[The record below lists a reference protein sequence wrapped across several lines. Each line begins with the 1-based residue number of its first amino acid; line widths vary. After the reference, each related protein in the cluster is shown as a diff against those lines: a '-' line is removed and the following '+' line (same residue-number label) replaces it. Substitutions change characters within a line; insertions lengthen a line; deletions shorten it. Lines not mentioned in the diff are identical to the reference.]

1 MIITLLSY
9 KKIMKEFWSYDLN
22 DILKQLNTG
31 EDGLSSREAQERIDK
46 YGQNILEERKSSSNI
61 EMFINQFKNP
71 IIIILIFAA
80 VLSIFLKDYSDGIII
95 LIIIMISAF
104 LSYNHESKANNAVK
118 KLLSSVSVKSSVLRD
133 GKFEEIDNAMLTV
146 GDIINVKTGD
156 MIPADCLLI
165 EENSLSMDESS
176 LTGETFPVEK
186 NPQRIPVDTALSNR
200 KNSLWMGTHV
210 ISGSGKAVI
219 VNPAKDSEF
228 GKITASLDEK
238 DSDTDFEKGIRN
250 FGNLILHITTLLIGL
265 IFVFNIVLN
274 KSFLESFMFAL
285 ALSVGLTPQMLPAII
300 SVNLSQGAERMAK
313 QGVIVK
319 KLNAIENFGSMTV
332 MCSDKTGTITQGK
345 VKLDAALDCNGKKS
359 DNIYKLAAINS
370 YFQEGYVNPIDNA
383 ILDANTNDFSKYTK
397 LFEIPYSFKFKLL
410 SVMVRT
416 DRDFSGKNIMVT
428 KGALTNVLNVCKT
441 YENSD
446 KTGGGIEEVKS
457 RILDLFDKYS
467 SQGYR
472 VLGLAYKL
480 IEDEMDIQ
488 KQKAEDMVFVGL
500 LLFIDPLKDD
510 IKDVVAEMN
519 RLGVSLKMITGD
531 NHLIAKNI
539 GRQIGLDPE
548 KILLGEDLDSY
559 SLSHLDKKVL
569 DIDIFAEISPNQK
582 EKIIM
587 AYKQAGE
594 IVGYMGDGINDSPAI
609 KQADVGV
616 SVNTAADTAKDA
628 AAIVL
633 LQNSLKVLISGINE
647 GRRTFIN
654 TLKYIF
660 VATSANFG
668 NMFSMAGAS
677 LFLNFLPLLPKQI
690 LLTNLLTDFPSLQ
703 IASDSVDED
712 WLKSPVKWDMK
723 FIKKFMVLF
732 GIISS
737 VFDYITFAVLL
748 FVFRSNEELFHTGW
762 MLESVIS
769 AIVVMLIVRTARP
782 VLVSKPSNRLLIAI
796 VGVAIFLPVIIY
808 SPINSYLGLVSIP
821 INALMALLGVSLL
834 YALTAEILKKSF
846 YKHNSFSVK

>member
-1 MIITLLSY
+1 
-9 KKIMKEFWSYDLN
+9 MKEFWTYESKDM
-22 DILKQLNTG
+22 LKKLNTD
-31 EDGLSSREAQERIDK
+31 ENGLSSREAEKRIDK
-46 YGQNILEERKSSSNI
+46 YGQNILEERRSSSNL

-80 VLSIFLKDYSDGIII
+80 FLSIFLKDYTDGIII
-95 LIIIMISAF
+95 LIIIMISSL
-104 LSYNHESKANNAVK
+104 LSYSHESKANNAVK

-156 MIPADCLLI
+156 MIPADCLII
-165 EENSLSMDESS
+165 EANSLSMDESS

-186 NPQRIPVDTALSNR
+186 NNQKVSADTVLSNR

-210 ISGSGKAVI
+210 ISGSGRAVI
-219 VNPAKDSEF
+219 VNLAKDSEF
-228 GKITASLDEK
+228 GKITTSLGEK
-238 DSDTDFEKGIRN
+238 DSATDFEKGIKS
-250 FGNLILHITTLLIGL
+250 FGNLILHVTTFLIGL
-265 IFVFNIVLN
+265 IFVFNIFLN
-274 KSFLESFMFAL
+274 KPFLESFMFAL

-300 SVNLSQGAERMAK
+300 SVNLSQGAKRMSE

-345 VKLDAALDCNGKKS
+345 VKLDGALDCNGNKS
-359 DNIYKLAAINS
+359 DNIYRLAAINS
-370 YFQEGYVNPIDNA
+370 YFQEGYANPIDSA
-383 ILDANTNDFSKYTK
+383 ILDTRTDDFSNYEK
-397 LFEIPYSFKFKLL
+397 LSEIPYSFETKLL
-410 SVMVRT
+410 SVIVRT
-416 DRDFSGKNIMVT
+416 DRNSSVRNIMVT
-428 KGALTNVLNVCKT
+428 KGALTNVLDVCKT

-446 KTGGGIEEVKS
+446 NSVGNIEDVKS
-457 RILDLFDKYS
+457 QILDMFDKYS

-472 VLGLAYKL
+472 VLGVAYKL
-480 IEDEMDIQ
+480 IEDDADVKI
-488 KQKAEDMVFVGL
+488 QKAEDMIFAGL

-539 GRQIGLDPE
+539 GAQIGLNPG
-548 KILLGEDLDSY
+548 KILLGDELDSY
-559 SLSHLDKKVL
+559 SISQLNKKVL

-628 AAIVL
+628 ASIVL
-633 LQNSLKVLISGINE
+633 LKNSLKVLISGINE

-660 VATSANFG
+660 IATSANFG

-690 LLTNLLTDFPSLQ
+690 LLTNLMTDFPSLQ
-703 IASDSVDED
+703 IASDSVDEE
-712 WLKSPVKWDMK
+712 WLKRPVKWDMK
-723 FIKKFMVLF
+723 FIKKFMILF

-737 VFDYITFAVLL
+737 VFDYMTFAVLL
-748 FVFRSNEELFHTGW
+748 FIFKANEETFHTGW
-762 MLESVIS
+762 MLESIIS
-769 AIVVMLIVRTARP
+769 AMVVMIIVRTARP
-782 VLVSKPSNRLLIAI
+782 VFASRPNSKLLIAI
-796 VGVAIFLPVIIY
+796 VGVAVALLAIIY
-808 SPINSYLGLVSIP
+808 SPINIYLGLISLP
-821 INALMALLGVSLL
+821 IKLLLALLGVSLI

-846 YKHNSFSVK
+846 YEHNSFSKK

>member
-1 MIITLLSY
+1 
-9 KKIMKEFWSYDLN
+9 MKEFWTYESKDM
-22 DILKQLNTG
+22 LKKLNTD
-31 EDGLSSREAQERIDK
+31 ENGLSSQEAEERIDE
-46 YGQNILEERKSSSNI
+46 YGQNILEERKSSSKL

-80 VLSIFLKDYSDGIII
+80 FLSIFLKDYTDGIII
-95 LIIIMISAF
+95 LIIIMISSL

-118 KLLSSVSVKSSVLRD
+118 KLLSSVSVTSSVLRD

-146 GDIINVKTGD
+146 GDIIKVKTGD
-156 MIPADCLLI
+156 MIPADCLII
-165 EENSLSMDESS
+165 EANSLSMDESS

-186 NPQRIPVDTALSNR
+186 NNQKVSADTVLSNR

-210 ISGSGKAVI
+210 ISGSGRAVI
-219 VNPAKDSEF
+219 VNLAKDSEF
-228 GKITASLDEK
+228 GKITASLGEK
-238 DSDTDFEKGIRN
+238 DSATDFEKGIKS
-250 FGNLILHITTLLIGL
+250 FGNLILHVTTFLIGL
-265 IFVFNIVLN
+265 IFVFNIFLN
-274 KSFLESFMFAL
+274 KPFLESFMFAL

-300 SVNLSQGAERMAK
+300 SVNLSQGAKRMSE

-345 VKLDAALDCNGKKS
+345 VKLDAALDCNGNKS
-359 DNIYKLAAINS
+359 DNIYRLAAINS
-370 YFQEGYVNPIDNA
+370 YFQEGYANPIDSA
-383 ILDANTNDFSKYTK
+383 ILDTRTDDFSNYEK
-397 LFEIPYSFKFKLL
+397 LSEIPYSFETKLL
-410 SVMVRT
+410 SVIVRT
-416 DRDFSGKNIMVT
+416 DWNSSVRNIMVT
-428 KGALTNVLNVCKT
+428 KGALTNVLDVCNT

-446 KTGGGIEEVKS
+446 NSVGNIEDVKS
-457 RILDLFDKYS
+457 QILDMFDKYS

-472 VLGLAYKL
+472 VLGVAYKL
-480 IEDEMDIQ
+480 IEDDADVKI
-488 KQKAEDMVFVGL
+488 QKAEDMIFAGL

-539 GRQIGLDPE
+539 GAQIGLDPE
-548 KILLGEDLDSY
+548 KILLGDELDSY
-559 SLSHLDKKVL
+559 SISQLNKKVL

-628 AAIVL
+628 ASIVL
-633 LQNSLKVLISGINE
+633 LKNSLKVLISGINE

-660 VATSANFG
+660 IATSANFG

-690 LLTNLLTDFPSLQ
+690 LLTNLMTDFPSLQ
-703 IASDSVDED
+703 IASDSVDEE
-712 WLKSPVKWDMK
+712 WLKRPVKWDMK
-723 FIKKFMVLF
+723 FIKKFMILF

-737 VFDYITFAVLL
+737 VFDYMTFAVLL
-748 FVFRSNEELFHTGW
+748 FIFKANEETFHTGW
-762 MLESVIS
+762 MLESIIS
-769 AIVVMLIVRTARP
+769 AMVVMIIVRTARP
-782 VLVSKPSNRLLIAI
+782 VFASRPNSKLLIAI
-796 VGVAIFLPVIIY
+796 VGVAVALLAIIY
-808 SPINSYLGLVSIP
+808 SPINIYLGLISLP
-821 INALMALLGVSLL
+821 IKLLLALLGVSLI

-846 YKHNSFSVK
+846 YEHNSFSKK

>member
-1 MIITLLSY
+1 
-9 KKIMKEFWSYDLN
+9 MKEFWSYDLN
-22 DILKQLNTG
+22 DILRQLNTG
-31 EDGLSSREAQERIDK
+31 KDGLSSREAEGRIDK

-156 MIPADCLLI
+156 MIPADCLII

-186 NPQRIPVDTALSNR
+186 NPQRISADTALSNR

-219 VNPAKDSEF
+219 VNLAKDSEF

-238 DSDTDFEKGIRN
+238 DSDTDFEKGIRD
-250 FGNLILHITTLLIGL
+250 FGNLILHVTTLLIGL
-265 IFVFNIVLN
+265 IFVFNIILD
-274 KSFLESFMFAL
+274 KPFLESFMFAL

-300 SVNLSQGAERMAK
+300 SVNLSQGAKRMSE

-359 DNIYKLAAINS
+359 DNICKLAAINS
-370 YFQEGYVNPIDNA
+370 YFQEGYANPIDKA
-383 ILDANTNDFSKYTK
+383 ILDANTNDFSKYEK
-397 LFEIPYSFKFKLL
+397 LFEIPYSFEFKLL

-416 DRDFSGKNIMVT
+416 DRDFSGRNIMVT
-428 KGALTNVLNVCKT
+428 KGALTNVLDVCET
-441 YENSD
+441 YESSD

-472 VLGLAYKL
+472 VLGLAYKF
-480 IEDEMDIQ
+480 IEDGTDIQ
-488 KQKAEDMVFVGL
+488 KQKAEDMVFAGL

-539 GRQIGLDPE
+539 GSQIGLDPE
-548 KILLGEDLDSY
+548 KVLLGEDLDSY
-559 SLSHLDKKVL
+559 SLSQLNKKVL

-628 AAIVL
+628 ASIVL

-712 WLKSPVKWDMK
+712 WLKRPVKWDMK

-732 GIISS
+732 GITSS
-737 VFDYITFAVLL
+737 VFDYMTFAVLL
-748 FVFRSNEELFHTGW
+748 FIFKADEGLFHTGW
-762 MLESVIS
+762 MLESIIS
-769 AIVVMLIVRTARP
+769 AMVVMLIVRTARP

-796 VGVAIFLPVIIY
+796 MGVAVVLLAIIY
-808 SPINSYLGLVSIP
+808 SPINSYLGLIDLP
-821 INALMALLGVSLL
+821 IKALLALLGVSFL

-846 YKHNSFSVK
+846 YKHNSFSGK

>member
-1 MIITLLSY
+1 
-9 KKIMKEFWSYDLN
+9 MKEFWSYDLN
-22 DILKQLNTG
+22 DILRQLNTG
-31 EDGLSSREAQERIDK
+31 KDGLSSREAEGRIDK

-156 MIPADCLLI
+156 MIPADCLII

-186 NPQRIPVDTALSNR
+186 NPQRISADTALSNR

-219 VNPAKDSEF
+219 VNLAKDSEF

-238 DSDTDFEKGIRN
+238 DSDTDFEKGIRD
-250 FGNLILHITTLLIGL
+250 FGNLILHVTTLLIGL

-300 SVNLSQGAERMAK
+300 SVNLSQGAKRMSE

-345 VKLDAALDCNGKKS
+345 VKLDAALDRNGKKS
-359 DNIYKLAAINS
+359 DNICKLAAINS
-370 YFQEGYVNPIDNA
+370 YFQEGYANPIDKA
-383 ILDANTNDFSKYTK
+383 ILDANTNDFSKYEK
-397 LFEIPYSFKFKLL
+397 LFEIPYSFEFKLL
-410 SVMVRT
+410 SVMVKT
-416 DRDFSGKNIMVT
+416 DRDFSGRNIMVT
-428 KGALTNVLNVCKT
+428 KGALTNVLDVCKT
-441 YENSD
+441 YESSD

-472 VLGLAYKL
+472 VLGLAYKF
-480 IEDEMDIQ
+480 IEDGTDIQ
-488 KQKAEDMVFVGL
+488 KQKAEDMVFAGL
-500 LLFIDPLKDD
+500 LLFIDPLKGD

-539 GRQIGLDPE
+539 GSQIGLDPE
-548 KILLGEDLDSY
+548 KVLLGEDLDSY
-559 SLSHLDKKVL
+559 SLSQLNKKVL

-628 AAIVL
+628 ASIVL

-690 LLTNLLTDFPSLQ
+690 LLTYLLTDFPSLQ

-712 WLKSPVKWDMK
+712 WLR
-723 FIKKFMVLF
+723 
-732 GIISS
+732 
-737 VFDYITFAVLL
+737 VLL
-748 FVFRSNEELFHTGW
+748 NGT
-762 MLESVIS
+762 
-769 AIVVMLIVRTARP
+769 
-782 VLVSKPSNRLLIAI
+782 
-796 VGVAIFLPVIIY
+796 
-808 SPINSYLGLVSIP
+808 
-821 INALMALLGVSLL
+821 
-834 YALTAEILKKSF
+834 
-846 YKHNSFSVK
+846 

>member
-1 MIITLLSY
+1 
-9 KKIMKEFWSYDLN
+9 MKEFWTYESKDMLKKLN
-22 DILKQLNTG
+22 ADEN
-31 EDGLSSREAQERIDK
+31 GLSGREAEKRIDE
-46 YGQNILEERKSSSNI
+46 YGQNILEERRSSSNL
-61 EMFINQFKNP
+61 EMFISQFKNP

-80 VLSIFLKDYSDGIII
+80 FLSIFLKDYTDGIII
-95 LIIIMISAF
+95 LIIIMISSL
-104 LSYNHESKANNAVK
+104 LSYSHESKANNAVK
-118 KLLSSVSVKSSVLRD
+118 KLLSSVSVTSSVLRD

-146 GDIINVKTGD
+146 GDIIKVKTGD
-156 MIPADCLLI
+156 MIPADCLII
-165 EENSLSMDESS
+165 EANSLSMDESS

-186 NPQRIPVDTALSNR
+186 NNQKVSADTVLSNR

-210 ISGSGKAVI
+210 ISGSGRAVI
-219 VNPAKDSEF
+219 VNLAKDSEF
-228 GKITASLDEK
+228 GKITASLSEK
-238 DSDTDFEKGIRN
+238 DSATDFEKGIKS
-250 FGNLILHITTLLIGL
+250 FGNLILHVTTFLIGL
-265 IFVFNIVLN
+265 IFVFNIFLN
-274 KSFLESFMFAL
+274 KPFLESFMFAL

-300 SVNLSQGAERMAK
+300 SVNLSQGAKRMSE

-345 VKLDAALDCNGKKS
+345 VKLDGALDCNENKS
-359 DNIYKLAAINS
+359 DNIYRLAAINS
-370 YFQEGYVNPIDNA
+370 YFQEGYANPIDSA
-383 ILDANTNDFSKYTK
+383 ILDTRTDDFSNYEK
-397 LFEIPYSFKFKLL
+397 LSEIPYSFETKLL
-410 SVMVRT
+410 SVIVRT
-416 DRDFSGKNIMVT
+416 DRNSSVRNIMVT
-428 KGALTNVLNVCKT
+428 KGALTNVLDVCKT

-446 KTGGGIEEVKS
+446 NSVENIEDVKS
-457 RILDLFDKYS
+457 QILDMFDKYS

-472 VLGLAYKL
+472 VLGIAYKL
-480 IEDEMDIQ
+480 IEDGIDV
-488 KQKAEDMVFVGL
+488 KSQKAEDMIFAGL

-539 GRQIGLDPE
+539 GAQIGLNPG
-548 KILLGEDLDSY
+548 KILLGDELDSY
-559 SLSHLDKKVL
+559 SISQLNKKVL

-628 AAIVL
+628 ASIVL
-633 LQNSLKVLISGINE
+633 LKNSLKVLISGINE

-660 VATSANFG
+660 IATSANFG

-690 LLTNLLTDFPSLQ
+690 LLTNLMTDFPSLQ
-703 IASDSVDED
+703 IASDSVDEE
-712 WLKSPVKWDMK
+712 WLKRPVNWDMK
-723 FIKKFMVLF
+723 FIKKFMILF

-737 VFDYITFAVLL
+737 VFDYMTFAVLL
-748 FVFRSNEELFHTGW
+748 FIFKANEETFHTGW
-762 MLESVIS
+762 MLESIIS
-769 AIVVMLIVRTARP
+769 AMVVMIIVRTARP
-782 VLVSKPSNRLLIAI
+782 VFASRPNSKLLIAI
-796 VGVAIFLPVIIY
+796 VGVAVALLAIIY
-808 SPINSYLGLVSIP
+808 SPINIYLGLISLP
-821 INALMALLGVSLL
+821 IKLLLALLGVSLI

-846 YKHNSFSVK
+846 YEHNSFSKK

>member
-1 MIITLLSY
+1 
-9 KKIMKEFWSYDLN
+9 MKEFWTYKIKDM
-22 DILKQLNTG
+22 LKELNTD
-31 EDGLSSREAQERIDK
+31 ENGLSSQEAEERTDK
-46 YGQNILEERKSSSNI
+46 YGQNILEERKSSSKI
-61 EMFINQFKNP
+61 EMFINQFKSP

-95 LIIIMISAF
+95 LIIIMISAV
-104 LSYNHESKANNAVK
+104 LSYSHESKANNAVK

-165 EENSLSMDESS
+165 EENSLLMDESS

-186 NPQRIPVDTALSNR
+186 NNQKVSADTVLSNR

-210 ISGSGKAVI
+210 ISGSGRAVI
-219 VNPAKDSEF
+219 VNLAKDSEF
-228 GKITASLDEK
+228 GKITASLSEK
-238 DSDTDFEKGIRN
+238 DSATDFEKGIKS
-250 FGNLILHITTLLIGL
+250 FGNLILHVTTFLIGL
-265 IFVFNIVLN
+265 IFVFNIFLN
-274 KSFLESFMFAL
+274 KPFLESFMFAL

-300 SVNLSQGAERMAK
+300 SVNLSQGAKRMSE

-345 VKLDAALDCNGKKS
+345 VKLDGALDCNGNKS
-359 DNIYKLAAINS
+359 DNIYRLAAINS
-370 YFQEGYVNPIDNA
+370 YFQEGYANPIDSA
-383 ILDANTNDFSKYTK
+383 ILDTRTDDFSNYEK
-397 LFEIPYSFKFKLL
+397 LSEIPYSFETKLL
-410 SVMVRT
+410 SVIVRT
-416 DRDFSGKNIMVT
+416 DRNSSVRNIMVT
-428 KGALTNVLNVCKT
+428 KGALTNVLDVCKT

-446 KTGGGIEEVKS
+446 NSVGNIEDVKS
-457 RILDLFDKYS
+457 QILDMFDKYS

-472 VLGLAYKL
+472 VLGVAYKL
-480 IEDEMDIQ
+480 IEDDADVKI
-488 KQKAEDMVFVGL
+488 QKAEDMIFAGL

-539 GRQIGLDPE
+539 GAQIGLNPG
-548 KILLGEDLDSY
+548 KILLGDELDSY
-559 SLSHLDKKVL
+559 SISQLNKKVL

-628 AAIVL
+628 ASIVL
-633 LQNSLKVLISGINE
+633 LKNSLKVLISGINE

-660 VATSANFG
+660 IATSANFG

-690 LLTNLLTDFPSLQ
+690 LLTNLMTDFPSLQ
-703 IASDSVDED
+703 IASDSVDEE
-712 WLKSPVKWDMK
+712 WLKRPVKWDMK
-723 FIKKFMVLF
+723 FIKKFMILF

-737 VFDYITFAVLL
+737 VFDYMTFAVLL
-748 FVFRSNEELFHTGW
+748 FIFKANEETFHTGW
-762 MLESVIS
+762 MLESIIS
-769 AIVVMLIVRTARP
+769 AMVVMIIVRTARP
-782 VLVSKPSNRLLIAI
+782 VFVSRPSNKLLIAI
-796 VGVAIFLPVIIY
+796 ICVAAALLAIIY
-808 SPINSYLGLVSIP
+808 SPINIYLGLSSLP
-821 INALMALLGVSLL
+821 IKLLLALLGVSLI

-846 YKHNSFSVK
+846 YEHNSFSKK

>member
-1 MIITLLSY
+1 
-9 KKIMKEFWSYDLN
+9 MKEFWSYDLD
-22 DILKQLNTG
+22 DILKRLKTNKA
-31 EDGLSSREAQERIDK
+31 GLSSKEAEERIDK
-46 YGQNILEERKSSSNI
+46 YGQNIFEEKKSSSNLGI
-61 EMFINQFKNP
+61 FINQFKSP
-71 IIIILIFAA
+71 IIMILIFAA
-80 VLSIFLKDYSDGIII
+80 ILSMFLKDYSDGIII

-104 LSYNHESKANNAVK
+104 LSYSHESKANNAVK

-133 GKFEEIDNAMLTV
+133 GKLEEIDNAMLAI

-186 NPQRIPVDTALSNR
+186 TIQKLPANTGLSDR

-210 ISGSGKAVI
+210 ISGSGMAVI
-219 VNPAKDSEF
+219 VNLAKDSEF
-228 GKITASLDEK
+228 GKITLSLDKK
-238 DSDTDFEKGIRN
+238 DSDTDFEKGIRD
-250 FGNLILHITTLLIGL
+250 FGNLILHVTTLLIGI
-265 IFVFNIVLN
+265 IFLFNIILN

-300 SVNLSQGAERMAK
+300 SVNLSQGAKRMSE

-332 MCSDKTGTITQGK
+332 MCSDKTGTITQGR
-345 VKLDAALDCNGKKS
+345 VKLDSALDCNGEKS
-359 DNIYKLAAINS
+359 DNVSKLAAINS
-370 YFQEGYVNPIDNA
+370 YFQEGYTNPIDQA
-383 ILDANTNDFSKYTK
+383 ILEANKNDFSKYEK
-397 LFEIPYSFKFKLL
+397 IFEIPYSFESKLL
-410 SVMVRT
+410 SIAVKT
-416 DRDFSGKNIMVT
+416 ELDFDGRNIMVT
-428 KGALTNVLNVCKT
+428 KGALTSILNICKT
-441 YENSD
+441 YEKSD
-446 KTGGGIEEVKS
+446 KSSGDIEEV
-457 RILDLFDKYS
+457 RTHILDLFDKYS

-472 VLGLAYKL
+472 ILGLAYKF
-480 IEDEMDIQ
+480 IEDDIEI
-488 KQKAEDMVFVGL
+488 KNLRAEDMVFVGL
-500 LLFIDPLKDD
+500 LLFMDPLKDD

-531 NHLIAKNI
+531 NSLIAKNI
-539 GRQIGLDPE
+539 GSQIGLNPE
-548 KILLGEDLDSY
+548 KILLGEELDSY
-559 SLSHLDKKVL
+559 SISQLNKKVL

-628 AAIVL
+628 ASIVL
-633 LQNSLKVLISGINE
+633 LQNSLKVLVSGISE

-677 LFLNFLPLLPKQI
+677 LFLSFLPLLPKQI

-712 WLKSPVKWDMK
+712 WLKSPVKWDTK
-723 FIKKFMVLF
+723 FIKKFMILF

-737 VFDYITFAVLL
+737 VFDYITFALLL
-748 FVFRSNEELFHTGW
+748 FTFKADERLFHTGW
-762 MLESVIS
+762 LLESIIS
-769 AIVVMLIVRTARP
+769 AMVVMLIVRTARP
-782 VLVSKPSNRLLIAI
+782 VFTSKPSNKLLIAI
-796 VGVAIFLPVIIY
+796 SGVAVVLFVIVY
-808 SPINSYLGLVSIP
+808 SPISSYLGLIALP
-821 INALMALLGVSLL
+821 IKVLISLLGVSLL
-834 YALTAEILKKSF
+834 YALTAEILKKFF
-846 YKHNSFSVK
+846 YKYNSFSRK

>member
-1 MIITLLSY
+1 
-9 KKIMKEFWSYDLN
+9 MKEFWSYDLN
-22 DILKQLNTG
+22 DILRQLNTG
-31 EDGLSSREAQERIDK
+31 KDGLSSREAEGRIDK

-146 GDIINVKTGD
+146 GDIINVKIGD
-156 MIPADCLLI
+156 MIPADCLII

-186 NPQRIPVDTALSNR
+186 NPQRISADTALSNR

-219 VNPAKDSEF
+219 VNLAKDSEF

-238 DSDTDFEKGIRN
+238 DSDTDFEKGIRD
-250 FGNLILHITTLLIGL
+250 FGNLILHVTTLLIGL
-265 IFVFNIVLN
+265 IFVFNIILD
-274 KSFLESFMFAL
+274 KPFLESFMFAL

-300 SVNLSQGAERMAK
+300 SVNLSQGAKRMSE

-359 DNIYKLAAINS
+359 DNICKLAAINS
-370 YFQEGYVNPIDNA
+370 YFQEGYANPIDKA
-383 ILDANTNDFSKYTK
+383 ILDANTNDFSKYEK
-397 LFEIPYSFKFKLL
+397 LFEIPYSFEFKLL
-410 SVMVRT
+410 SVMVKT
-416 DRDFSGKNIMVT
+416 DRDFSGRNIMVT
-428 KGALTNVLNVCKT
+428 KGALTNVLDVCKT
-441 YENSD
+441 YESSD

-472 VLGLAYKL
+472 VLGLAYKF
-480 IEDEMDIQ
+480 IEDGTDIQ
-488 KQKAEDMVFVGL
+488 KQKAEDMVFAGL
-500 LLFIDPLKDD
+500 LLFIDPLKGD

-539 GRQIGLDPE
+539 GSQIGLDPE
-548 KILLGEDLDSY
+548 KVLLGEDLDSY
-559 SLSHLDKKVL
+559 SLSQLNKKVL

-628 AAIVL
+628 ASIVL

-712 WLKSPVKWDMK
+712 WLKRPVKWDMK

-732 GIISS
+732 GITSS
-737 VFDYITFAVLL
+737 VFDYMTFAVLL
-748 FVFRSNEELFHTGW
+748 FIFKADEGLFHTGW
-762 MLESVIS
+762 MLESIIS
-769 AIVVMLIVRTARP
+769 AMVVMLIVRTARP

-796 VGVAIFLPVIIY
+796 MGVAVVLLAIIY
-808 SPINSYLGLVSIP
+808 SPINSYLGLIDLP
-821 INALMALLGVSLL
+821 IKALLALLGVSSL

-846 YKHNSFSVK
+846 YKHNSFSGK

>member
-1 MIITLLSY
+1 
-9 KKIMKEFWSYDLN
+9 MKEFWSYEVD
-22 DILKQLNTG
+22 DILKQLNTDKG
-31 EDGLSSREAQERIDK
+31 GLSSREAEERMDE
-46 YGQNILEERKSSSNI
+46 YGQNIFEEKKSSSKM

-71 IIIILIFAA
+71 IIMILIFAA

-95 LIIIMISAF
+95 LVIIMISAL
-104 LSYNHESKANNAVK
+104 LSYSHESKADNAVK

-133 GKFEEIDNAMLTV
+133 GKFKEIDNAMLTV

-176 LTGETFPVEK
+176 LTGETFPIEK
-186 NPQRIPVDTALSNR
+186 TPEKLSADTGLSNR

-210 ISGSGKAVI
+210 IGGSGKAVI
-219 VNPAKDSEF
+219 VNLAKDSEF
-228 GKITASLDEK
+228 GKITASLNEK
-238 DSDTDFEKGIRN
+238 DSDTDFEKGIKD
-250 FGNLILHITTLLIGL
+250 FGNLILRVTTLLIGL
-265 IFVFNIVLN
+265 IFLFNIILN
-274 KSFLESFMFAL
+274 KPFLESFMFAL

-300 SVNLSQGAERMAK
+300 SVNLSQGAKRMLE

-345 VKLDAALDCNGKKS
+345 VKLDSALDCDGEIS
-359 DNIYKLAAINS
+359 DTVSKLAAINS
-370 YFQEGYVNPIDNA
+370 YFQEGYANPIDQA
-383 ILDANTNDFSKYTK
+383 ILEANTDDFSNYEK
-397 LFEIPYSFKFKLL
+397 LFEIPYSFEGKLL
-410 SVMVRT
+410 SVLVRT
-416 DRDFSGKNIMVT
+416 EPDFLGRNIMIT
-428 KGALTNVLNVCKT
+428 KGALTSVLNTCKT
-441 YENSD
+441 YERAD
-446 KTGGGIEEVKS
+446 KIGGNIEEIKT
-457 RILDLFDKYS
+457 RILDLFEKYS
-467 SQGYR
+467 SKGYR
-472 VLGLAYKL
+472 VLGLAYKS
-480 IEDEMDIQ
+480 IEDETDIQ

-531 NHLIAKNI
+531 NRLIAKNI
-539 GRQIGLDPE
+539 GSQIGLDPE
-548 KILLGEDLDSY
+548 RVLLGEELDSY
-559 SLSHLDKKVL
+559 SPSQLNKKVL
-569 DIDIFAEISPNQK
+569 DVDIFAEISPNQK
-582 EKIIM
+582 EKIII

-609 KQADVGV
+609 KQADVGI

-628 AAIVL
+628 ASIVL

-712 WLKSPVKWDMK
+712 WLKRPVKWDTK
-723 FIKKFMVLF
+723 FIRKFMILF
-732 GIISS
+732 GITSS
-737 VFDYITFAVLL
+737 VFDYITFALLL
-748 FVFRSNEELFHTGW
+748 FIFKADEALFQTGW
-762 MLESVIS
+762 MLESIIS
-769 AIVVMLIVRTARP
+769 AMVVMLIVRTARP
-782 VLVSKPSNRLLIAI
+782 VLSSKPSNKLVIAI
-796 VGVAIFLPVIIY
+796 VCIAAVLLAIVY
-808 SPINSYLGLVSIP
+808 SPINSYLGLI
-821 INALMALLGVSLL
+821 ALPAKALLALLGVSFL
-834 YALTAEILKKSF
+834 YALTAEILKKTF
-846 YKHNSFSVK
+846 YKHNSFSRKGRL

>member
-1 MIITLLSY
+1 
-9 KKIMKEFWSYDLN
+9 MKEFWTYESKDM
-22 DILKQLNTG
+22 LKKLNTD
-31 EDGLSSREAQERIDK
+31 ENGLSSREAEKRIDK
-46 YGQNILEERKSSSNI
+46 YGQNILEERRSSSNL

-80 VLSIFLKDYSDGIII
+80 FLSIFLKDYTDGIII
-95 LIIIMISAF
+95 LIIIMISSL
-104 LSYNHESKANNAVK
+104 LSYSHESKANNAVK

-156 MIPADCLLI
+156 MIPADCLII
-165 EENSLSMDESS
+165 EANSLSMDESS

-186 NPQRIPVDTALSNR
+186 NNQKVSADTVLSNR

-210 ISGSGKAVI
+210 ISGSGRAVI
-219 VNPAKDSEF
+219 VNLAKDSEF
-228 GKITASLDEK
+228 GKITASLGEK
-238 DSDTDFEKGIRN
+238 DSATDFEKGIKS
-250 FGNLILHITTLLIGL
+250 FGNLILHVTTFLIGL
-265 IFVFNIVLN
+265 IFVFNIFLN
-274 KSFLESFMFAL
+274 KPFLESFMFAL

-300 SVNLSQGAERMAK
+300 SVNLSQGAKRMSE

-345 VKLDAALDCNGKKS
+345 VKLDGALDCNGNKS
-359 DNIYKLAAINS
+359 DNIYRLAAINS
-370 YFQEGYVNPIDNA
+370 YFQEGYANPIDSA
-383 ILDANTNDFSKYTK
+383 ILDTRTDDFSNYEK
-397 LFEIPYSFKFKLL
+397 LSEIPYSFETKLL
-410 SVMVRT
+410 SVIVRT
-416 DRDFSGKNIMVT
+416 DRNSSVRNIMVT
-428 KGALTNVLNVCKT
+428 KGALTNVLDVCKT

-446 KTGGGIEEVKS
+446 NSVGNIEDVKS
-457 RILDLFDKYS
+457 QILDMFDKYS

-472 VLGLAYKL
+472 VLGVAYKL
-480 IEDEMDIQ
+480 IEDGIDVKI
-488 KQKAEDMVFVGL
+488 QKAEDMIFAGL

-539 GRQIGLDPE
+539 GAQIGLNPG
-548 KILLGEDLDSY
+548 KILLGDELDSY
-559 SLSHLDKKVL
+559 SISQLNKKVL

-594 IVGYMGDGINDSPAI
+594 ILGYMGDGINDSPAI

-628 AAIVL
+628 ASIVL
-633 LQNSLKVLISGINE
+633 LKNSLKVLISGINE

-660 VATSANFG
+660 IATSANFG

-690 LLTNLLTDFPSLQ
+690 LLTNLMTDFPSLQ
-703 IASDSVDED
+703 IASDSVDEE
-712 WLKSPVKWDMK
+712 WLKRPVKWDMK
-723 FIKKFMVLF
+723 FIKKFMILF

-737 VFDYITFAVLL
+737 VFDYMTFAVLL
-748 FVFRSNEELFHTGW
+748 FIFKANEETFHTGW
-762 MLESVIS
+762 MLESIIS
-769 AIVVMLIVRTARP
+769 AMVVMIIVRTARP
-782 VLVSKPSNRLLIAI
+782 VFASRPNSKLLIAI
-796 VGVAIFLPVIIY
+796 VGVAVALLAIIY
-808 SPINSYLGLVSIP
+808 SPINIYLGLISLP
-821 INALMALLGVSLL
+821 IKLLLALLGVSLI

-846 YKHNSFSVK
+846 YEHNSFSKK

>member
-1 MIITLLSY
+1 
-9 KKIMKEFWSYDLN
+9 MKEFWTYESKDMLKKLN
-22 DILKQLNTG
+22 ADEN
-31 EDGLSSREAQERIDK
+31 GLSGREAEKRIDE
-46 YGQNILEERKSSSNI
+46 YGQNILEERRSSSNL
-61 EMFINQFKNP
+61 EMFISQFKNP

-80 VLSIFLKDYSDGIII
+80 FLSIFLKDYTDGIII
-95 LIIIMISAF
+95 LIIIMISSL
-104 LSYNHESKANNAVK
+104 LSYSHESKANNAVK
-118 KLLSSVSVKSSVLRD
+118 KLLSSVSVTSSVLRD

-146 GDIINVKTGD
+146 GDIIKVKTGD
-156 MIPADCLLI
+156 MIPADCLII
-165 EENSLSMDESS
+165 EANSLSMDESS

-186 NPQRIPVDTALSNR
+186 NNQKVSADTVLSNR

-210 ISGSGKAVI
+210 ISGSGRAVI
-219 VNPAKDSEF
+219 VNLAKDSEF
-228 GKITASLDEK
+228 GKITASLGEK
-238 DSDTDFEKGIRN
+238 DSATDFEKGIKS
-250 FGNLILHITTLLIGL
+250 FGNLILHVTTFLIGL
-265 IFVFNIVLN
+265 IFVFNIFLN
-274 KSFLESFMFAL
+274 KPFLESFMFAL

-300 SVNLSQGAERMAK
+300 SVNLSQGAKRMSE

-345 VKLDAALDCNGKKS
+345 VKLDGALDCNGNKS
-359 DNIYKLAAINS
+359 DNIYRLAAINS
-370 YFQEGYVNPIDNA
+370 YFQEGYANPIDSA
-383 ILDANTNDFSKYTK
+383 ILDNNTDDFSNYAK
-397 LFEIPYSFKFKLL
+397 LSEIPYSFETKLL
-410 SVMVRT
+410 SVIVRT
-416 DRDFSGKNIMVT
+416 DRNSSVRNIMVT
-428 KGALTNVLNVCKT
+428 KGALTNVLDVCKT

-446 KTGGGIEEVKS
+446 NSVGNIEDVKS
-457 RILDLFDKYS
+457 QILDMFDKYS

-472 VLGLAYKL
+472 VLGVAYKF
-480 IEDEMDIQ
+480 IEDGIDV
-488 KQKAEDMVFVGL
+488 KSQKAEDMIFAGL

-539 GRQIGLDPE
+539 GAQIGLNPG
-548 KILLGEDLDSY
+548 KILLGDELDSY
-559 SLSHLDKKVL
+559 SISQLNKKVL

-628 AAIVL
+628 ASIVL
-633 LQNSLKVLISGINE
+633 LKNSLKVLISGINE

-660 VATSANFG
+660 IATSANFG

-690 LLTNLLTDFPSLQ
+690 LLTNLMTDFPSLQ
-703 IASDSVDED
+703 IASDSVDEE
-712 WLKSPVKWDMK
+712 WLKRPVKWDMK
-723 FIKKFMVLF
+723 FIKKFMILF

-737 VFDYITFAVLL
+737 VFDYMTFAVLL
-748 FVFRSNEELFHTGW
+748 FIFKANEETFHTGW
-762 MLESVIS
+762 MLESIIS
-769 AIVVMLIVRTARP
+769 AMVVMIIVRTARP
-782 VLVSKPSNRLLIAI
+782 VFASRPNSKLLIAI
-796 VGVAIFLPVIIY
+796 VGVAVALLAIIY
-808 SPINSYLGLVSIP
+808 SPINIYLGLISLP
-821 INALMALLGVSLL
+821 IKLLLALLGVSLI

-846 YKHNSFSVK
+846 YEHNSFSKK

>member
-1 MIITLLSY
+1 MKDFWTYESKDML
-9 KKIMKEFWSYDLN
+9 KK
-22 DILKQLNTG
+22 LNTD
-31 EDGLSSREAQERIDK
+31 ENGLSGREAEKRIDK
-46 YGQNILEERKSSSNI
+46 YGQNILEERRSSSNL

-80 VLSIFLKDYSDGIII
+80 FLSIFLKDYTDGIII
-95 LIIIMISAF
+95 LIIIMISSL
-104 LSYNHESKANNAVK
+104 LSYSHESKANNAVK
-118 KLLSSVSVKSSVLRD
+118 KLLSSVSVTSSVLRD

-146 GDIINVKTGD
+146 GDIIKVKTGD
-156 MIPADCLLI
+156 MIPADCLII
-165 EENSLSMDESS
+165 EANSLSMDESS

-186 NPQRIPVDTALSNR
+186 NNQKVSADTVLSNR

-210 ISGSGKAVI
+210 ISGSGRAVI
-219 VNPAKDSEF
+219 VNLAKDSEF
-228 GKITASLDEK
+228 GKITASLSEK
-238 DSDTDFEKGIRN
+238 DSATDFEKGIKS
-250 FGNLILHITTLLIGL
+250 FGNLILHVTTFLIGL
-265 IFVFNIVLN
+265 IFVFNIFLN
-274 KSFLESFMFAL
+274 KPFLESFMFAL

-300 SVNLSQGAERMAK
+300 SVNLSQGAKRMSE

-345 VKLDAALDCNGKKS
+345 VKLDGALDCNGNKS
-359 DNIYKLAAINS
+359 DNIYRLAAINS
-370 YFQEGYVNPIDNA
+370 YFQEGYANPIDSA
-383 ILDANTNDFSKYTK
+383 ILDTRTDDFSNYEK
-397 LFEIPYSFKFKLL
+397 LSEIPYSFETKLL
-410 SVMVRT
+410 SVIVRT
-416 DRDFSGKNIMVT
+416 DRNSSVRNIMVT
-428 KGALTNVLNVCKT
+428 KGALTNVLDVCKT

-446 KTGGGIEEVKS
+446 NSVGNIEDVKS
-457 RILDLFDKYS
+457 QILDMFDKYS

-472 VLGLAYKL
+472 VLGVAYKL
-480 IEDEMDIQ
+480 IEDDADAKIQ
-488 KQKAEDMVFVGL
+488 KVEEMIFAGL

-531 NHLIAKNI
+531 NNLIAKNI
-539 GRQIGLDPE
+539 GAQIGLNPV
-548 KILLGEDLDSY
+548 KILLGNELDSY
-559 SLSHLDKKVL
+559 SLSQLNKKVL

-628 AAIVL
+628 ASIVL
-633 LQNSLKVLISGINE
+633 LKNSLKVLISGINE

-660 VATSANFG
+660 IATSANFG

-690 LLTNLLTDFPSLQ
+690 LLTNLMTDFPSLQ

-712 WLKSPVKWDMK
+712 WLKRPVKWDMK

-737 VFDYITFAVLL
+737 VFDYLTFAVLL
-748 FVFRSNEELFHTGW
+748 FVFKANEGLFHTGW
-762 MLESVIS
+762 MLESIIS
-769 AIVVMLIVRTARP
+769 AMVVMIIVRTARP
-782 VLVSKPSNRLLIAI
+782 VFASRPNSKLLIAI
-796 VGVAIFLPVIIY
+796 VGVALALLAIIY
-808 SPINSYLGLVSIP
+808 SPINIYLGLISLP
-821 INALMALLGVSLL
+821 IKLLLALLGVSLI

-846 YKHNSFSVK
+846 YKHNSFSGI